1 MKKSVCF
8 VSVFLLLTLLL
19 SSCAQNQTSSTT
31 SEDSRIFI
39 DSVGRS
45 VKIPSKINSVAPSGP
60 LAQIVL
66 YTIAPNKLEGLSN
79 DFSEEAKKY
88 IDEKYWSL
96 PKFGQFYGKNA
107 SLNMEAL
114 VAASPDVI
122 IDIGETKET
131 EKEDMDHLQSQ
142 LGIPTV
148 FISATL
154 DTMEE
159 AYTMLGDLLG
169 DTERASELAQYCKNT
184 IERADLIRNSIKG
197 DEKLRVFMAM
207 GDTGLHTNA
216 AGSIHADVLDRV
228 GAVNVA
234 DVEVVSTGGGSEVS
248 FEQVLNWNPDVIL
261 VDNQK
266 LYHTIVND
274 ATWKELKAVQNK
286 KVYCIPNVPYSFLNN
301 PPSINRVIGINW
313 LGNILYPDQYNLN
326 IKDEIKRFYK
336 LFYTVDL
343 TDEQYDEI
351 ITDKG

>member
-1 MKKSVCF
+1 MKKSVSL
-8 VSVFLLLTLLL
+8 VSIFLLFTLLL
-19 SSCAQNQTSSTT
+19 SGCAQNHTSSTASDDT
-31 SEDSRIFI
+31 RIFI

-45 VKIPSKINSVAPSGP
+45 VEIPNEINSVAPSGP

-66 YTIAPNKLEGLSN
+66 YTIAPNKLEGLSS

-131 EKEDMDHLQSQ
+131 EKEDMDNLQSQ
-142 LGIPTV
+142 LGIPTI

-154 DTMEE
+154 DTMED

-169 DTERASELAQYCKNT
+169 DTDRAAKLSEYCKNT
-184 IERADLIRNSIKG
+184 IKRADLIANSIQEN
-197 DEKLRVFMAM
+197 EKVRVYMAM

-234 DVEVVSTGGGSEVS
+234 DVDVVSTGGGSEVS
-248 FEQVLNWNPDVIL
+248 FEQIMTWNPDVIL
-261 VDNQK
+261 VDGQK
-266 LYHTIVND
+266 LYHTIMND
-274 ATWKELKAVQNK
+274 SIWKELKAVQNK

-313 LGNILYPDQYNLN
+313 LGNLLYPDQYQLE
-326 IKDEIKRFYK
+326 IKDEIKTFYQ

-343 TDEQYDEI
+343 TDEQYDI
-351 ITDKG
+351 IVNNKG